1 MHFSKLSLPLA
12 FGLGLGLVQAQ
23 VPSFSASFQKCVE
36 TCSQKADPTGEW
48 LKCATMDTAQ
58 KQGECFCSITGYIP
72 KLVSCLES
80 ACPVD
85 YKPYSSEIY
94 ADVCSA
100 GSSSVSSSPSAAPTM
115 MTTYTPSASPSG
127 SPPYPSHGNK
137 TVPHGTGSP
146 SMMSSGSASAAPTG
160 STPTYHSKGSNSSAP
175 TPSQSPGTGS
185 AGSLQVLLQW
195 PLAFALAA
203 GALAAL

>member
-1 MHFSKLSLPLA
+1 MHFFKLSLLPLA
-12 FGLGLGLVQAQ
+12 FGLVQAQ
-23 VPSFSASFQKCVE
+23 QTSLSAAFTQCIE
-36 TCSQKADPTGEW
+36 TCGSKADPTGEW
-48 LKCATMDTAQ
+48 VKCASAPGDTA
-58 KQGECFCSITGYIP
+58 KVTCFCSIKGFLTE
-72 KLVSCLES
+72 LATCLE
-80 ACPVD
+80 ATCPND
-85 YKPYSSEIY
+85 YKPYSAYLSPK
-94 ADVCSA
+94 VCAMTGPTASP
-100 GSSSVSSSPSAAPTM
+100 SVMSSPSVVS
-115 MTTYTPSASPSG
+115 TTYTPSASPSG